1 MSTRLS
7 AEPRKKIYSFC
18 YWCSKKDV
26 DANLVSGRT
35 YRATKLTTKSNHV
48 KNVTAKWIEMAA
60 KLNNES
66 ALRLLS
72 SGDVVSNEL
81 YYHNKCYATIQYQY
95 SKLTKSESSKS
106 VSMGDT
112 ECKQIALKKVIF
124 YLKGSEISSPKN
136 VYPLMELKAMYSD
149 RLKSDSIHHYN
160 HSATFAM
167 YPV

>member
-7 AEPRKKIYSFC
+7 AEPRKKVYLFC

-26 DANLVSGRT
+26 DANLVSGKT

-48 KNVTAKWIEMAA
+48 KDLTAKWIEMAA
-60 KLNNES
+60 KLNNEP

-81 YYHNKCYATIQYQY
+81 YYHDKCYATIQYQY
-95 SKLTKSESSKS
+95 SKFTKPESNKS
-106 VSMGDT
+106 LSMRDT
-112 ECKQIALKKVIF
+112 ECKHIALKKVIF
-124 YLKGSEISSPKN
+124 YLKGSEISSPKY
-136 VYPLMELKAMYSD
+136 VYPVMELKTMYSD

-167 YPV
+167 YSI